1 MNKQTKEPIRVGMQ
15 LDCKVLVNIY
25 QKRLFVGTHFLVCSL
40 SRNDSYA
47 LNRTVFVHPFFKLLF
62 YVRNVLMLLK

>member
-1 MNKQTKEPIRVGMQ
+1 MNKQTQEPIRIGMQ

-47 LNRTVFVHPFFKLLF
+47 
-62 YVRNVLMLLK
+62 

>member
-1 MNKQTKEPIRVGMQ
+1 MKKQTQEPIRVGMQ

-25 QKRLFVGTHFLVCSL
+25 QKRLFEGTHFLVCSL

-47 LNRTVFVHPFFKLLF
+47 
-62 YVRNVLMLLK
+62 

>member
-1 MNKQTKEPIRVGMQ
+1 MIMMLVKTCQELRKQEMNKQTQEPIRIGMQ

-25 QKRLFVGTHFLVCSL
+25 QKRLFEGTHFLVCSL

-47 LNRTVFVHPFFKLLF
+47 
-62 YVRNVLMLLK
+62 